1 MTHDLHGRGG
11 HLTQIVVR
19 EPKTQH
25 GRRETRRLWALS
37 DPLLNAYVGSSGD
50 HRTAWPHL
58 QQVCRIERERL
69 HVRQGQIVER
79 EVEVTYAITSRPAA
93 RATAADLLRANRDH
107 WRIENRSHWVR
118 DVVLGEDASL
128 VHTGA
133 GPQVLAACRNLTL
146 ALLRRADYPCIAG
159 ALRTLAARPAV
170 AVHLVCSAGLK

>member
-1 MTHDLHGRGG
+1 MAERGG
-11 HLTQIVVR
+11 RLDWTVQP

-37 DPLLNAYVGSSGD
+37 DPEVTQYLGTSGD
-50 HRTAWPHL
+50 HGTAWPHVA
-58 QQVCRIERERL
+58 QVCRIERERL
-69 HVRQGQIVER
+69 HVRAGQVIDRER
-79 EVEVTYAITSRPAA
+79 EVTYAITSRPAA
-93 RATAADLLRANRDH
+93 CASAATLLRANRGH

-133 GPQVLAACRNLTL
+133 APQVLAACRNLTL
-146 ALLRRADYPCIAG
+146 TLLRRAGYDGIAA

-170 AVHLVCSAGLK
+170 AVQLVCSTGRT